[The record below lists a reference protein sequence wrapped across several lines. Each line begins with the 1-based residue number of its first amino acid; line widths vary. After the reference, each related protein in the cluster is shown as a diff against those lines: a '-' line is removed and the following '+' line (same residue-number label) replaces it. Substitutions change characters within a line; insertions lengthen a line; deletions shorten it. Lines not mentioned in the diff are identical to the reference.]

1 MDSVNDYLNVIDEF
15 LTPMRDRMTKEAA
28 ADNSVSFK
36 DTDPN
41 KIENQEKPS
50 GGPNDGNT
58 SYTSLG
64 SEQTGDA
71 NDGGSNVGGIADNT
85 DSDGKS
91 PVDDQGPKTLDTD
104 EKVVDK
110 GNLGARRSQ
119 EITQEQKMARATGL
133 ANRIVESISST
144 LAQKQ
149 AAEEAQSQGQMQYAD
164 DTHSKPKTSD
174 SGEFGDEFASNMA
187 SDYEKEASAALQK
200 CASIAQVKAEEFY
213 EACMLGMLKRAQ
225 DEAEL
230 ANSGLDPRLIE
241 AAGGVGAIL
250 DKVAME
256 YPEAV
261 MPEEVMAA
269 GGAEGGME
277 LPPEGGAP
285 EAGPEGGAEGLDELA
300 AALEEAG
307 VTPEELE
314 EAFAD
319 VQALQEA
326 GVTPDELSAALE
338 ESVGGAA
345 PEAEAEAIAPEE
357 KLASDN
363 LFRQRVE
370 AVKYFLAN

>member
-1 MDSVNDYLNVIDEF
+1 MDSVNDYLSVIDEF
-15 LTPMRDRMTKEAA
+15 LTPMRDRMSKEAA
-28 ADNSVSFK
+28 ADSSVSFK

-58 SYTSLG
+58 SYTCLG

-71 NDGGSNVGGIADNT
+71 NDGGSNISGAADNT
-85 DSDGKS
+85 NSDGDS

-133 ANRIVESISST
+133 ANRIVESISTT

-149 AAEEAQSQGQMQYAD
+149 AAEKAQSQGQMQYAD

-174 SGEFGDEFASNMA
+174 KGEHGDEYASNMA

-230 ANSGLDPRLIE
+230 ANSGLDPRVIA
-241 AAGGVGAIL
+241 AAGGIGAIL

-269 GGAEGGME
+269 GGGEEAMPPGLEGGG
-277 LPPEGGAP
+277 EGG
-285 EAGPEGGAEGLDELA
+285 GPGIDELA

-326 GVTPDELSAALE
+326 GVTPDELAAALE
-338 ESVGGAA
+338 ESTGGGGGEVA
-345 PEAEAEAIAPEE
+345 PEMEAEAVAPEE
-357 KLASDN
+357 KLASAN